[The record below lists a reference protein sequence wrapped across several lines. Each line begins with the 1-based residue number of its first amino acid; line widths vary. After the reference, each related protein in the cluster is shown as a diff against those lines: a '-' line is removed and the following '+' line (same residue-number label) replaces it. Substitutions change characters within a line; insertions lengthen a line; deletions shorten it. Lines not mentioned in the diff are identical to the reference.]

1 MPAAPS
7 APEGG
12 PADPTGRGCRV
23 PQGQVPGRSLSRKK
37 LQTHSSL
44 GAFCCAVRDAVA
56 PRQVTVQDKDLLVAV
71 KDVIREDSR
80 REKCAW
86 TRSQCSTDTKV

>member
-1 MPAAPS
+1 M
-7 APEGG
+7 
-12 PADPTGRGCRV
+12 C
-23 PQGQVPGRSLSRKK
+23 
-37 LQTHSSL
+37 
-44 GAFCCAVRDAVA
+44 DAVA

-86 TRSQCSTDTKV
+86 TRSVQYRHKF

>member
-1 MPAAPS
+1 M
-7 APEGG
+7 
-12 PADPTGRGCRV
+12 
-23 PQGQVPGRSLSRKK
+23 
-37 LQTHSSL
+37 
-44 GAFCCAVRDAVA
+44 RDAVA

-86 TRSQCSTDTKV
+86 TRSVQYRHKF